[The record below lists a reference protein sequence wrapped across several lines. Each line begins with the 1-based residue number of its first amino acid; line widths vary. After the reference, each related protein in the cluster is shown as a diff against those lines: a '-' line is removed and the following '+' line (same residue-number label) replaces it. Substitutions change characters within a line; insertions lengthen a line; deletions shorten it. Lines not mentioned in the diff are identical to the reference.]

1 MWSCHTD
8 LIVSLLMNM
17 CWVSK
22 WQTLYHMN
30 PFSSSREYALVY
42 TYSMCVCV
50 CAVQLR
56 SVFQLPNLLEYL
68 VVWHINLP
76 TADQIALAI
85 PHHSQPGYQ
94 RCVCVCECA
103 CASVCV
109 YFAKYPYYELSCVI
123 ISTPGWCAWIW
134 VQVSD

>member
-17 CWVSK
+17 CWVTE

-30 PFSSSREYALVY
+30 PFSSSREYAVLY
-42 TYSMCVCV
+42 NITLTLTVCV

-56 SVFQLPNLLEYL
+56 YVFQLPNLLGYL

-76 TADQIALAI
+76 TADQIALAM
-85 PHHSQPGYQ
+85 PQGYKV
-94 RCVCVCECA
+94 CVCVCVY
-103 CASVCV
+103 VCV
-109 YFAKYPYYELSCVI
+109 CVCI
-123 ISTPGWCAWIW
+123 AM
-134 VQVSD
+134 

>member
-17 CWVSK
+17 CWVTE

-30 PFSSSREYALVY
+30 PFSTPREYAVLYNTNSV
-42 TYSMCVCV
+42 CVCV
-50 CAVQLR
+50 CVQVQLR
-56 SVFQLPNLLEYL
+56 CIFQLPNLLEYL

-85 PHHSQPGYQ
+85 PHHNQSYK
-94 RCVCVCECA
+94 VCMCYCA
-103 CASVCV
+103 VLQVVITCKASV
-109 YFAKYPYYELSCVI
+109 YSC
-123 ISTPGWCAWIW
+123 SMMHALWCAWMYKY
-134 VQVSD
+134 

>member
-17 CWVSK
+17 CWVTE

-30 PFSSSREYALVY
+30 PFSTLREYAILYNTNSV
-42 TYSMCVCV
+42 CVCV
-50 CAVQLR
+50 CVCVQVQLR
-56 SVFQLPNLLEYL
+56 YVFQQPNLLEYL

-85 PHHSQPGYQ
+85 PHHSQALCCIIAVLQ
-94 RCVCVCECA
+94 VATCK
-103 CASVCV
+103 ASV
-109 YFAKYPYYELSCVI
+109 YNKFSCSVMHAL
-123 ISTPGWCAWIW
+123 WCAWMYNN
-134 VQVSD
+134 V